1 MAVLGLCA
9 PALIYL
15 VFSVTQVSID
25 TVQGM
30 FNTAFL
36 KMWVTLV
43 FTILLNFLCKT
54 GLGIIS
60 WLIVF
65 IPFILMT
72 VIVTML
78 LLLFGLDPRTGR
90 LRVRPVAAR
99 EAGRPRRDERKKE
112 RAERERERREA
123 GDGENV
129 QGHGTYYPEKDFN
142 SGRDESHTSRAQRQV
157 LGDAVQSRTDLQRDP
172 LQRR

>member
-1 MAVLGLCA
+1 
-9 PALIYL
+9 
-15 VFSVTQVSID
+15 
-25 TVQGM
+25 
-30 FNTAFL
+30 
-36 KMWVTLV
+36 MWVTLV

-99 EAGRPRRDERKKE
+99 ETGRPRRDERK
-112 RAERERERREA
+112 
-123 GDGENV
+123 NWW
-129 QGHGTYYPEKDFN
+129 P
-142 SGRDESHTSRAQRQV
+142 
-157 LGDAVQSRTDLQRDP
+157 
-172 LQRR
+172 